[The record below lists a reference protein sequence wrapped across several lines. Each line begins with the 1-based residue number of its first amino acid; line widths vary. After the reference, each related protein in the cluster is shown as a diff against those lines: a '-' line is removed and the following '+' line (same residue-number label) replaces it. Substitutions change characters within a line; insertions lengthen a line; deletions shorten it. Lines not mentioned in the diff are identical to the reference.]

1 MVCYAVQLGARA
13 RPLLLCRA
21 GLALRPSLAVPR
33 AGVPTPPPLVAARRL
48 APPRFAPSRAG
59 VSGSPATRRRGLSR
73 RPPLAFSFVLLR
85 CCPLQN
91 RPSHVPAFCAL
102 WPSFSRHFARPCVS
116 AGRRARRVAL
126 VGLLRPSLGRAIRPA
141 AKAARP
147 TGGTAVVASLLFFRL
162 ARRFAS
168 RACRGFP
175 SSAARRGL
183 PPAAPRRVPAVC
195 THFLSRAG
203 REGCPLPCSG
213 LRPCAPRGGRAARPP
228 APRGAPTRRAVF
240 FIVFCYPR
248 FRNFGALSALRRI
261 KNHK

>member
-1 MVCYAVQLGARA
+1 MGMVCYAVQLGARA

-21 GLALRPSLAVPR
+21 GLALRPSLAAPR
-33 AGVPTPPPLVAARRL
+33 AGVPTPPPLVAAGRH
-48 APPRFAPSRAG
+48 APPNFAPPRAG
-59 VSGSPATRRRGLSR
+59 VSGSPATRRRGLPR
-73 RPPLAFSFVLLR
+73 RPPLAFSYLLRR

-102 WPSFSRHFARPCVS
+102 WPAFSRRFARPCVS
-116 AGRRARRVAL
+116 AGRRARRVGL
-126 VGLLRPSLGRAIRPA
+126 VGLLRRSLRRAIRHA
-141 AKAARP
+141 AKAALASL
-147 TGGTAVVASLLFFRL
+147 GTSVVASLRVFRL

-168 RACRGFP
+168 RVCRGFP
-175 SSAARRGL
+175 SLAASRGL
-183 PPAAPRRVPAVC
+183 PPASPRRVPAVC

-240 FIVFCYPR
+240 FIVFCHG
-248 FRNFGALSALRRI
+248 RNCNFAI
-261 KNHK
+261 I

>member
-1 MVCYAVQLGARA
+1 MRPFFHLFCCGVVPAPIAV
-13 RPLLLCRA
+13 
-21 GLALRPSLAVPR
+21 
-33 AGVPTPPPLVAARRL
+33 RRNAL
-48 APPRFAPSRAG
+48 APWPRLLFPPAAG
-59 VSGSPATRRRGLSR
+59 WPC
-73 RPPLAFSFVLLR
+73 RPPAAVS
-85 CCPLQN
+85 P
-91 RPSHVPAFCAL
+91 P
-102 WPSFSRHFARPCVS
+102 RHSARPC
-116 AGRRARRVAL
+116 GAL
-126 VGLLRPSLGRAIRPA
+126 PAVGTS
-141 AKAARP
+141 
-147 TGGTAVVASLLFFRL
+147 VVATLLFFRL

-203 REGCPLPCSG
+203 REGGPLPCSG